1 MVSLYRH
8 FERSREIFI
17 AARESV
23 RMRHSINDALM
34 LRFSAISHLL
44 FIGVQERSLGY
55 ARDDDMRKALSN
67 IYGKAY
73 PPVLIRGQRLNA
85 SF

>member
-17 AARESV
+17 AVRESV

-34 LRFSAISHLL
+34 LRFSVISYLL
-44 FIGVQERSLGY
+44 FICVQERSLGY
-55 ARDDDMRKALSN
+55 ARDDDAGES
-67 IYGKAY
+67 
-73 PPVLIRGQRLNA
+73 LIP
-85 SF
+85 SH

>member
-23 RMRHSINDALM
+23 RMRHSINDALT

-55 ARDDDMRKALSN
+55 ARDDDTRNGCPKNLKAGMNSQGLVPGS
-67 IYGKAY
+67 
-73 PPVLIRGQRLNA
+73 
-85 SF
+85 

>member
-17 AARESV
+17 AVRESV
-23 RMRHSINDALM
+23 RMRHSINDALT
-34 LRFSAISHLL
+34 LRFSVISHLL

-55 ARDDDMRKALSN
+55 ARDDDAEES
-67 IYGKAY
+67 
-73 PPVLIRGQRLNA
+73 LIP
-85 SF
+85 SH

>member
-17 AARESV
+17 AVRESV
-23 RMRHSINDALM
+23 RMRHSINDALT

-44 FIGVQERSLGY
+44 FIGAQERSLGY
-55 ARDDDMRKALSN
+55 ARDDDAGES
-67 IYGKAY
+67 
-73 PPVLIRGQRLNA
+73 LIPGH
-85 SF
+85 